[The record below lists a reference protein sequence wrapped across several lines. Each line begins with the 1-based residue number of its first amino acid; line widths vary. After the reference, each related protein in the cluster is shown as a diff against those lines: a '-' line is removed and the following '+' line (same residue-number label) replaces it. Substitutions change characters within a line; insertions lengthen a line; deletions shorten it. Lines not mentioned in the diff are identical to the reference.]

1 MKDLPA
7 STVSTIVI
15 NWNGIEYIR
24 SCLDSVM
31 RQSYSRIQTVVV
43 DNGSIDGSRD
53 IVKENYKNV
62 KLIENDANLGYC
74 RALNQGIDATESEF
88 VLCLNTDVRLEA
100 DYVEKAV
107 ETMINFPQGGMLS
120 GKILRVDGKTLDSA
134 GQFIGR
140 DRRPRERGYGGRDR
154 GQYDAREF
162 VFSVCGA
169 VAFYR
174 RKMLDQV
181 ALDGQYFDEDY
192 FAFYEDLDLGWR
204 AQLLGW
210 SCIYEPRAVAYHQR
224 GATAPSR
231 RKLFSVLSG
240 RQFVRR
246 STATRYHIIKNRYM
260 TMIKNDSLES
270 LLADM
275 LFIVSFEALLWCYT
289 ALSSPILVL
298 RLPRM
303 AKEILGSLRKRGLV
317 QSKRTVGYDMVR
329 KGIV

>member
-1 MKDLPA
+1 MRHG
-7 STVSTIVI
+7 SVSAVVV
-15 NWNGIEYIR
+15 NWNGADNIC
-24 SCLDSVM
+24 SCLDSIRM
-31 RQSYSRIQTVVV
+31 QSYAHIGTVVV
-43 DNGSIDGSRD
+43 DNGSTDGSVGM
-53 IVKENYKNV
+53 IKERYKDLT
-62 KLIENDANLGYC
+62 LIENSTNLGYC

-88 VLCLNTDVRLEA
+88 VLCLNTDIRLEA
-100 DYVEKAV
+100 DYAEKAV
-107 ETMINFPQGGMLS
+107 TTMGDFPRGGMLS
-120 GKILRVDGKTLDSA
+120 GKILRFDGKTLDSA

-210 SCIYEPRAVAYHQR
+210 SCVYEPRAVAYHQR
-224 GATAPSR
+224 GATAPAGR
-231 RKLFSVLSG
+231 RVFSVLSTK
-240 RQFVRR
+240 QFARR

-260 TMIKNDSLES
+260 TMIKNDSPES

-275 LFIVSFEALLWCYT
+275 LFIMPFEALLWCYT
-289 ALSSPILVL
+289 ALSSPMLML
-298 RLPRM
+298 RLPGM
-303 AKEILGSLRKRGLV
+303 AKEILASLHKRRLV
-317 QSKRTVGYDMVR
+317 QSKRTVGYDMIR

>member
-1 MKDLPA
+1 MNNADVVA
-7 STVSTIVI
+7 AVV
-15 NWNGIEYIR
+15 NWNGAKYIR
-24 SCLDSVM
+24 SCLDSVLN
-31 RQSYSRIQTVVV
+31 QDYPRIKIVVV
-43 DNGSIDGSRD
+43 DNGSTDGSVE
-53 IVKENYKNV
+53 IIKENFGSSRLVRNKTNV
-62 KLIENDANLGYC
+62 GYC
-74 RALNQGIDATESEF
+74 KALNQAINALESDF
-88 VLCLNTDVRLEA
+88 ILCLNTDVKLEP

-107 ETMINFPQGGMLS
+107 AIMRQFPDCGMLS
-120 GKILRVDGKTLDSA
+120 GKILRLDGKTLDSA

-174 RKMLDQV
+174 RKMLGQV

-210 SCIYEPRAVAYHQR
+210 SCIYEPGAIAYHQR
-224 GATAPSR
+224 GATAPTGKRVPSI
-231 RKLFSVLSG
+231 LSG
-240 RQFVRR
+240 RQFARR
-246 STATRYHIIKNRYM
+246 SPATRYHIIKNRYM

-275 LFIVSFEALLWCYT
+275 LCIMPLEAMLWAYT
-289 ALSSPILVL
+289 ALSSPMLIL
-298 RLPRM
+298 RLPGM
-303 AKEILGSLRKRGLV
+303 AKEILRSLHKRGSV
-317 QSKRTVGYDMVR
+317 QSRRTVGYDMIR